1 MHFYVCVLQFGHSS
15 KILPLLLFLFLKTKD
30 DDKWEIGKKS
40 ESSALGVGQ
49 KALCQEQSNFS
60 GFPGSSNQHSSE
72 VSP

>member
-1 MHFYVCVLQFGHSS
+1 MHFYVWVLLFGHSS
-15 KILPLLLFLFLKTKD
+15 KILPLLLFLKTKD
-30 DDKWEIGKKS
+30 DDKLEIGKKS

-72 VSP
+72 ASP